1 MFLICAFAIS
11 CYYTIGTFQKIYKG
25 KFYGFPM
32 ELKDIMP
39 ESGFTFNGKDPEKP
53 TDSFAESEIS
63 DIGKVKVESLK
74 EAILDIKKLI
84 VGRKSLSQD
93 IFNSAEKLKTEINN
107 FLIENSSLKTDD
119 PMESRDVAKQ
129 KNDLR
134 YKKIEVA
141 ELQINEKVSS
151 WKDIA
156 LLKRELREYQ
166 RQLSEKESR
175 MDMLKG
181 ILEDEE

>member
-1 MFLICAFAIS
+1 
-11 CYYTIGTFQKIYKG
+11 
-25 KFYGFPM
+25 M
-32 ELKDIMP
+32 ELKDITP

-53 TDSFAESEIS
+53 FDSLEGGEIS
-63 DIGKVKVESLK
+63 EIGKVKVESLR

-84 VGRKSLSQD
+84 VGRRGLSKD
-93 IFNSAEKLKTEINN
+93 IFDSAENLKTEINN
-107 FLIENSSLKTDD
+107 FLIENASLKTDD
-119 PMESRDVAKQ
+119 PMEGRDVAKQ

-134 YKKIEVA
+134 YKKIEVS
-141 ELQINEKVSS
+141 ELQMNEKVSS

-181 ILEDEE
+181 IMEDVE

>member
-1 MFLICAFAIS
+1 
-11 CYYTIGTFQKIYKG
+11 
-25 KFYGFPM
+25 
-32 ELKDIMP
+32 
-39 ESGFTFNGKDPEKP
+39 
-53 TDSFAESEIS
+53 
-63 DIGKVKVESLK
+63 
-74 EAILDIKKLI
+74 
-84 VGRKSLSQD
+84 
-93 IFNSAEKLKTEINN
+93 
-107 FLIENSSLKTDD
+107 
-119 PMESRDVAKQ
+119 MESRDVAKQ